1 MGTKE
6 AEAYTQFLMNE
17 IGFRGDLV
25 DIDTFLDD
33 PYFLGNVFK
42 TEYDSQ
48 GRVITGIFPYW
59 REYLRNLFPTRLLTK
74 SSYVV
79 HTGCIGAGKST
90 VGKVILL
97 YDSYKYS
104 RMNNV
109 KRFSGAL
116 LDKGCTLKMFS
127 VAKYKIYPDY
137 DEMKEILLGGACP
150 YFKDELKYGNW
161 FLNNLHISLA
171 SDQKSLVSEDVFS
184 FLMSELNEMKPD
196 KAEVCLKLAE
206 QRLWSR
212 FRAGQNL
219 CSHLIMDSSARN
231 EGSVID
237 KFITESPQAKDAV
250 IVRPTHWD
258 SRKGMGI
265 YKNEDTKKDWL
276 NLYLGD
282 SRYSPFLIEDNRD
295 IARLKLDE
303 DQIIK
308 VPPVYYKEVKGTT
321 GKVLESFIQ
330 DVCGR
335 STSSSFRFIRDSFK
349 ITAAMKLNKFYPDV
363 IKMDFYDKEDNL
375 WNILQNDVLML
386 PKDRR
391 LYIGLD
397 AGTNSDLF
405 GLAIGYADGL
415 RRINEADG
423 GKLDYLTFK
432 VPIAIGL
439 SRYDGQET
447 NYSKVHDFILRLA
460 DDYDVA
466 MIWTDQYMS
475 TPVRQIFIQNGLN
488 SERKSIDMN
497 DSAYM
502 TFKQYLYQGLI
513 DLPKSEQLQYEIA
526 GLVREQKGSYMR
538 VYKPRDERGHG
549 DVCSAVV
556 QVIDGMVNLGP
567 NEVLLESRMN
577 MNKLTSMYENRL
589 TQKPRVIG
597 LGGY

>member
-6 AEAYTQFLMNE
+6 AEAYTQFLINK

-48 GRVITGIFPYW
+48 GRVVTGIFPYW
-59 REYLRNLFPTRLLTK
+59 REYLRELFPTRLLTK

-90 VGKVILL
+90 VGKVIIL
-97 YDSYKYS
+97 YDTYRYS

-109 KRFSGAL
+109 KRFTGAM
-116 LDKGCTLKMFS
+116 LDKGCTMKMFS
-127 VAKYKIYPDY
+127 VAKYKIFPDY
-137 DEMKEILLGGACP
+137 EEMKDIIFGGECP
-150 YFKDELKYGNW
+150 YFKDEIKYGNS
-161 FLNNLHISLA
+161 FMNNLHISLA
-171 SDQKSLVSEDVFS
+171 SDIKSLVSEDAYV
-184 FLMSELNEMKPD
+184 FLMSELNEMKPE
-196 KAEVCLKLAE
+196 KAELCLKQAE

-212 FRAGQNL
+212 FRAGQNM
-219 CSHLIMDSSARN
+219 CSHLIMDSSAKN

-237 KFITESPQAKDAV
+237 EFIAKSPSAKDAV
-250 IVRPTHWD
+250 VVRPTHWD
-258 SRKGMGI
+258 SRKGMGV
-265 YKNEDTKKDWL
+265 YPNEDTKKGWL
-276 NLYLGD
+276 DFYLGD
-282 SRYSPFLIEDNRD
+282 SRYSPFLIEDERD
-295 IARLKLDE
+295 TQRLNLDV

-308 VPPVYYKEVKGTT
+308 IPPIYYNQVKGST
-321 GKVLESFIQ
+321 GKLLESFIQ

-349 ITAAMKLNKFYPDV
+349 ITEAMKIDKNYPDV
-363 IKMDFYDKEDNL
+363 IKMDFFDQDDNL
-375 WNILQNDVLML
+375 WNILQDDIINL

-397 AGTNSDLF
+397 AGTSSDLF
-405 GLAIGYADGL
+405 GVAIGYADGL
-415 RRINEADG
+415 KRINEADG

-432 VPIAIGL
+432 VPIAFGI
-439 SRYDGQET
+439 SRYDDQET
-447 NYSKVHDFILRLA
+447 NFSKVHDFILRLSE
-460 DDYDVA
+460 DYDVA
-466 MIWTDQYMS
+466 MVWTDQYQS
-475 TPVRQIFIQNGLN
+475 TNLRQILVQNGVP
-488 SERKSIDMN
+488 SERKSIDIN

-502 TFKQYLYQGLI
+502 SFKQYLYQGLI
-513 DLPKSEQLQYEIA
+513 ELPKSEQLQYEIS

-556 QVIDGMVNLGP
+556 QVIDGMINLGP
-567 NEVLLESRMN
+567 KEVLLESRMT
-577 MNKLTSMYENRL
+577 MNKFTSMYESRL
-589 TQKPRVIG
+589 TQQPRVIS